1 MTWRPGCGGV
11 LASPPAVQR
20 HAALDRGVW
29 GVSAQGCVAPKSTP
43 VSRGTDFIFV
53 PFIRLVGAQLSAGRH
68 RWGQHGTGDSRCRA
82 RCGRRGAKGTFET
95 EADKWKLSPG
105 RLARPPASV
114 HVSPEGA
121 KQQRVVFTSLGRQA
135 EYTAVRSRSSSSFQ
149 TQATVEPEGR
159 VTNLT
164 AASWAHAALCPTP
177 RPGVCRSPGPVL
189 GSERTSEALSFLV
202 PVSMTAEGLSPPG
215 HCLGPR
221 ILTSEMLNY

>member
-1 MTWRPGCGGV
+1 MR
-11 LASPPAVQR
+11 
-20 HAALDRGVW
+20 
-29 GVSAQGCVAPKSTP
+29 
-43 VSRGTDFIFV
+43 
-53 PFIRLVGAQLSAGRH
+53 
-68 RWGQHGTGDSRCRA
+68 GQHGTGDSRCRA

-114 HVSPEGA
+114 PVSPEGA

-135 EYTAVRSRSSSSFQ
+135 EYTAVRPRSSSSFQ

-221 ILTSEMLNY
+221 ILTSEDAGAGECFQTPRCRDISARRLCCHTREAIGGGRCWALGRETKLRAPRRQGPRGTPSAA